1 MGKTL
6 SQLILQIR
14 REVRDEGSVQVFSD
28 VELTDY
34 ITTAVRMYSQ
44 DIPRGIISDLELS
57 AGVAEYAM
65 PVDCREVC
73 SIKAG
78 AMAYVVMD
86 IFAGMMTISPTPSA
100 SSTTKIRYK
109 GLHTAPIADASGS
122 YDDIDEPL
130 IVQHVKA
137 QCMESLA
144 GDGARYYKYTEGDV
158 EEDQGQTQKQLRAEA
173 AALYDEFSAGVA
185 ASKAAFFERRPVTCT
200 PTLGVVARKPAVRGG
215 SVYKR

>member
-34 ITTAVRMYSQ
+34 ISTAVRAYSQ
-44 DIPRGIISDLELS
+44 EIPREIIGDLELS

-65 PVDCREVC
+65 PAGCREVC

-78 AMAYVVMD
+78 AMAYIVTD
-86 IFAGMMTISPTPSA
+86 IFGGMMAISPAPSLSA
-100 SSTTKIRYK
+100 AAKIRYK
-109 GLHTAPIADASGS
+109 GCHAAPTEDATGS

-130 IVQHVKA
+130 IVKHVRA
-137 QCMESLA
+137 QCLESLA

-158 EEDQGQTQKQLRAEA
+158 EEDQGQTQKQFRAEA
-173 AALYDEFSAGVA
+173 DALYAEFRSGVA

-215 SVYKR
+215 SVYR